1 MEEEEVGQI
10 APEDAETGVDFNAMM
25 RRMARESIAGAGPS
39 ISIDAEILRET
50 AATLAQKA
58 IAILGDES
66 AKGRPI
72 GSVNDIAGII
82 ARRLY
87 QSLNAEEESITAPTP
102 EKVTQRPLEKLTSDS
117 LEEYKSLGTPY
128 GEVRQKFV
136 ANLTQAKVPQRV
148 AEAFANAGITDRDEV
163 VQLLGTFE
171 QESSMGLKMFEN
183 GGVGAS
189 GWDSETLQKYN
200 NAPGLGFG
208 QITGKGN
215 WIATAE
221 KLVQKRVFPESFDP
235 EKVIENNSEERK
247 VFIERLSDPKDPAAA
262 MAAVGFYTGW
272 TYGSRKNPQT
282 SYISSRNA
290 GEDFVSRANSVADFW
305 NPHESTEVRQ
315 KRIARHREWNKE
327 LEEAGI

>member
-10 APEDAETGVDFNAMM
+10 VPEDAGTGVDFNAMM

-39 ISIDAEILRET
+39 MSIDVETLRAT

-58 IAILGDES
+58 MAILSDES

-72 GSVNDIAGII
+72 GGVNDIA
-82 ARRLY
+82 ASMVRRLY
-87 QSLNAEEESITAPTP
+87 QSLNTPEESITVPTP
-102 EKVTQRPLEKLTSDS
+102 EKITQRPPETLISDS
-117 LEEYKSLGTPY
+117 LEEYQSLGTPY
-128 GEVRQKFV
+128 GEERQKFV
-136 ANLTQAKVPQRV
+136 ANLTQVKVPQRV

-171 QESSMGLKMFEN
+171 QESSMGLQMFEN
-183 GGVGAS
+183 GGVGAT
-189 GWDSETLQKYN
+189 GWDSKTLQKYN

-208 QITGKGN
+208 QITGRDN

-221 KLVQKRVFPESFDP
+221 KLVQEGVFPESFDP

-247 VFIERLSDPKDPAAA
+247 VFIKRLSDPKDPAAA

-272 TYGSRKNPQT
+272 TWGSRNSPQAK
-282 SYISSRNA
+282 YISSRNA
-290 GEDFVSRANSVADFW
+290 GGDFVSRANSVADVW
-305 NPHESTEVRQ
+305 NPYESTEVRQ
-315 KRIARHREWNKE
+315 KRIARHRQWNKK